1 MRIGMAQID
10 TTVGDFDGNLA
21 LARRAAAEARAA
33 GCDLLLLP
41 ELSLAGYPPMDLVE
55 HPSFVAASERAL
67 EALAAET
74 DDLTIIAGF
83 VLANPGPHGRNAFNA
98 AAVLSGGRVA
108 YTYKKMLLPNY
119 DVFDEARWFE
129 AGDKPVVAT
138 IKGRRVGLTICE
150 DAWNDPDAWDRR
162 LYGTDPITALAE
174 AGVDL
179 IVNLSAS
186 PFVMGKHRFRRR
198 LLAQLARKHRVPIAY
213 CNLVGGNDSLVFDGR
228 SLGIDAAGRTVAVG
242 PSFAEG
248 LVLFEPFTTDQ
259 PELPDDPTPDI
270 GDALAALEL
279 GLRDYVTK
287 CGFTSV
293 VLGLSGGID
302 SALTAVVAARALGPD
317 RVTAVTMPS
326 PYSSRGSVD
335 DSVALAANLGI
346 TLHTLRITAIYEAYQ
361 RDLAPLFDRRSADVT
376 EENIQARIRGNL
388 LMAYSNKYGAMVLST
403 GNKSEIAVGY
413 CTLYGDMSGG
423 LAVIADLPKTL
434 VYAMCDYVNSIAS
447 PDPGSPLIP
456 LAIIEKAPSAELRPN
471 QKDQDTLPPYDVLDA
486 ILDAYIVERLSAEQ
500 IIALGHDAALVRRVL
515 RMVDQNE
522 YKRRQAAP
530 GIKVTNKA
538 FGGGRRHPITQKFLQ

>member
-21 LARRAAAEARAA
+21 LARRAAADARAA

-41 ELSLAGYPPMDLVE
+41 ELALAGYPPMDLVE
-55 HPSFVAASERAL
+55 HPAFVAASERAV
-67 EALAAET
+67 EALARET
-74 DDLTIIAGF
+74 DGMTIVAGF
-83 VLANPGPHGRNAFNA
+83 VLANPGPYGRSAFNA
-98 AAVLSGGRVA
+98 AAVLSDGRVQA
-108 YTYKKMLLPNY
+108 TYRKRLLPNY

-129 AGDKPVVAT
+129 PGEEPVVAT
-138 IKGRRVGLTICE
+138 VKGCRVGLTICE
-150 DAWNDPDAWDRR
+150 DAWNDPDSWDRR
-162 LYGTDPITALAE
+162 LYRTDPITALADE
-174 AGVDL
+174 GVDV

-186 PFVMGKHRFRRR
+186 PFVMGKHRLRQR

-228 SLGIDAAGRTVAVG
+228 SLGIDAAGRTVAMG
-242 PSFAEG
+242 PRFTEG
-248 LVLFEPFTTDQ
+248 LVVFDPFTPSQ

-279 GLRDYVTK
+279 GLRDYVNK
-287 CGFTSV
+287 CGFESV

-302 SALTAVVAARALGPD
+302 SALTAVIAARALGS
-317 RVTAVTMPS
+317 RSVTAVTMPS

-335 DSVALAANLGI
+335 DSVALARNLGI
-346 TLHTLRITAIYEAYQ
+346 TLHTLRITAIFDAYQ
-361 RDLAPLFDRRSADVT
+361 RDLAPLFDRRAPDVT
-376 EENIQARIRGNL
+376 EENLQARIRGNL
-388 LMAYSNKYGAMVLST
+388 LMAYSNKYGALVLST
-403 GNKSEIAVGY
+403 GNKSELAVGY

-423 LAVIADLPKTL
+423 LAIIADLPKTL
-434 VYAMCDYVNSIAS
+434 VYEMCDYVNSIAS
-447 PDPGSPLIP
+447 PSPLHPLIP
-456 LAIIEKAPSAELRPN
+456 LEIIEKAPSAELRPD

-486 ILDAYIVERLSAEQ
+486 ILHAYIVERRSAAQ
-500 IIALGHDAALVRRVL
+500 IIALGHDEALVRRVL

-530 GIKVTNKA
+530 GIKVTSKA